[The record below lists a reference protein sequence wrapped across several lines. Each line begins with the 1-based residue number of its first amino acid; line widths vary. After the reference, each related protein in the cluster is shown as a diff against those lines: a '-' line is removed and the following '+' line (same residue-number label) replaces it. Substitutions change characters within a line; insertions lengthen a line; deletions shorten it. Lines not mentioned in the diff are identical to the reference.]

1 MAPTDLPP
9 ERLNDWLTRGA
20 QGDEAACA
28 ALHAH
33 FSPAVLRLCLGLLG
47 SVADAEEVAQDTFVY
62 ALRELRRYDPARSAF
77 GTWLFTIALSR
88 CRNKR
93 RRRWLASGPLELLAG
108 RARPGGGAGPD
119 RQLEQL
125 RERRG
130 IRRQMWAALQALPPR
145 LRDAVALRYL
155 AELRYKEV
163 GGALGCSPKT
173 AESRV
178 RLGLAT
184 MRRTLL
190 AWGVEPEA
198 ELAEQWG

>member
-1 MAPTDLPP
+1 MVHTDLPP
-9 ERLNDWLTRGA
+9 EQLSEWLARGVL
-20 QGDEAACA
+20 GDEAACA
-28 ALHAH
+28 ALYAH

-47 SVADAEEVAQDTFVY
+47 NVADAEEVAQDSFTY
-62 ALRELRRYDPARSAF
+62 ALRELGRYDPARSAF
-77 GTWLFTIALSR
+77 STWLFTIALSR

-93 RRRWLASGPLELLAG
+93 RRRWLASVPLDWLVGQARARAG
-108 RARPGGGAGPD
+108 RWPD
-119 RQLEQL
+119 RELEQML
-125 RERRG
+125 ERRG

-163 GGALGCSPKT
+163 GAALGCSPKT

-178 RLGLAT
+178 RLGLAA

-198 ELAEQWG
+198 ELVEQWG